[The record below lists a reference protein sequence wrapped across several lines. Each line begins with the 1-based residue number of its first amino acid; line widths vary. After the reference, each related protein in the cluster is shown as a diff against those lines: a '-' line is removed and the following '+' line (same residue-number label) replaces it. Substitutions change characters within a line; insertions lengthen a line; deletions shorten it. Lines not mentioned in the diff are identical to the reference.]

1 MLYILSGVDMPTDRS
16 FRLHPHK
23 HTMWEYHDSIREATG
38 EVWNEL
44 DAFPTN
50 LLHLLTEIL
59 LDL

>member
-1 MLYILSGVDMPTDRS
+1 MLNVLCRVDMPTDRS
-16 FRLHPHK
+16 FRLHPYEDSLG
-23 HTMWEYHDSIREATG
+23 EYHDSIREATG

-44 DAFPTN
+44 NAFPTM